1 MLHAAVV
8 VPDVLHDDDNPQQQW
23 ASSAV
28 KDRLV
33 EMACSE
39 DYTDFLRQFSEA
51 NQASAVHTMVEA
63 SETSLPQPGDDQLA
77 VAGCEE
83 DDVPQEPDRKRQK
96 RAAVQELMLC
106 LLCRSGN
113 MMVMPFLLVCLTLMA
128 FKTGMSD
135 DCWSMFT
142 YFGMMYNRAWIY
154 DFCARV
160 STRLDFKIAAWSTV
174 LCVCCVSELGPVRVS
189 HSYSDTRA
197 PVHNILLYSQPGRE
211 QVLAVRALRR
221 GTRAHGTNAQ
231 SWWRLR
237 AQPAR
242 R

>member
-1 MLHAAVV
+1 MLGVGRSKKNQTL

-83 DDVPQEPDRKRQK
+83 DDAPQEPDRKRQK

-106 LLCRSGN
+106 LLCRSG
-113 MMVMPFLLVCLTLMA
+113 
-128 FKTGMSD
+128 K
-135 DCWSMFT
+135 
-142 YFGMMYNRAWIY
+142 
-154 DFCARV
+154 
-160 STRLDFKIAAWSTV
+160 
-174 LCVCCVSELGPVRVS
+174 
-189 HSYSDTRA
+189 
-197 PVHNILLYSQPGRE
+197 
-211 QVLAVRALRR
+211 
-221 GTRAHGTNAQ
+221 
-231 SWWRLR
+231 
-237 AQPAR
+237 
-242 R
+242 